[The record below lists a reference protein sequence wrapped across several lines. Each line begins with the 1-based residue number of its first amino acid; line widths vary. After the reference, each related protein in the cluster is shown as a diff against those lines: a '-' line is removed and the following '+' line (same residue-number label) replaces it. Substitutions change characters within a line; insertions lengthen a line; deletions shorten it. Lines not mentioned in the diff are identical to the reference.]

1 MTNEDGK
8 KSATRSMGT
17 FLGMLKKKITIL
29 EEYIEELKA
38 RRDITD
44 DNIARL
50 KELKDDVKT
59 RFIKTED
66 KWDAL
71 VDEDEFK
78 DDNEREKCEGDY
90 NEAVKIHK
98 AAMDAAEKALEKIR
112 PTSSTEVPQPASP
125 SGPPKIVDT
134 LKPKEPLSE
143 EMNLEEANQW
153 FKSYRAHLAYNK
165 GTLDKQDIQVQRAML
180 EVDLDPKMASAL
192 RSHEKIKDDTKID
205 ATAPATPQILE
216 ISQIASRE

>member
-134 LKPKEPLSE
+134 LKPNENE
-143 EMNLEEANQW
+143 RCRWYHEHEATLTK
-153 FKSYRAHLAYNK
+153 KSIENWSRLWIHRKKWRKTQLQK
-165 GTLDKQDIQVQRAML
+165 VKKFRQ
-180 EVDLDPKMASAL
+180 
-192 RSHEKIKDDTKID
+192 ID
-205 ATAPATPQILE
+205 YTGP
-216 ISQIASRE
+216 